1 MSAPEPLVDVDGA
14 AMRVAPVALWA
25 GGDVALAADLARR
38 SAVVTHTHPLA
49 IDGAAVQAAAV
60 AMALADPSTEPVD
73 PVGFLVDVRK
83 IVAEEAL
90 AQRLDLVARLLEEA
104 DVTNEGGRLGTGIE
118 AHEAVPTAIY
128 CFACHPDSFRD
139 TIRLAISLGGDTDT
153 IAAMAGAI
161 AGACLGE
168 RAIPEPWIDRTEA
181 APTVRHLADRFVAR
195 RELVT
200 NRDLLAATRLQLR
213 SP

>member
-1 MSAPEPLVDVDGA
+1 
-14 AMRVAPVALWA
+14 
-25 GGDVALAADLARR
+25 
-38 SAVVTHTHPLA
+38 
-49 IDGAAVQAAAV
+49 
-60 AMALADPSTEPVD
+60 MALAHPSTEPVD

-83 IVAEEAL
+83 IAAEEAL
-90 AQRLDLVARLLEEA
+90 AQRLDLVARLLEEG

-128 CFACHPDSFRD
+128 CFLCHPDSFRD

-168 RAIPEPWIDRTEA
+168 RAIPVPWVDRTEA
-181 APTVRHLADRFVAR
+181 GPTVRHLADRFVAR
-195 RELVT
+195 RLT
-200 NRDLLAATRLQLR
+200 
-213 SP
+213 SS